1 MSKVKVRGI
10 YSTALTRLLLDNGF
24 KIVQPSAPIK
34 ERFKIVESPGE
45 DSQPDI
51 EITDRPDKQ
60 GVIAVGDAAYVERFI
75 SILFETLDDVIVRR
89 CPSIHAPIQ
98 TTQSIL
104 DQTSAIEIVS
114 EVLRETDVSLQQR
127 KIRADIEFSG
137 FSKKKLDEIR
147 STVVPTLSGHHY
159 YKACGG
165 KIAYMLEMAEKLL
178 EKGCPMKE
186 VEDLFRETIWSEYP
200 QNGAKIGIEHVK
212 IDGRVFN
219 LGEARIVEL
228 NEYGTQI
235 KLLRVFSTPGVYD
248 GLGVRKEPG
257 DYAVTSM
264 RIGEW
269 SFKTSYFSRDG
280 EYKGTYVNI
289 NTPIEMYPS
298 KIRYV
303 DLEVDICMWPD
314 GRIQK
319 IDFEKIDEM
328 VIVGY
333 VPERLKKIISENI
346 EVILNDLSPDI
357 EREAQYIGRISESE
371 AGLKRF

>member
-1 MSKVKVRGI
+1 MPKAKVRGI

-24 KIVQPSAPIK
+24 KIVQPSVPIK
-34 ERFKIVESPGE
+34 ERFRIPESLGE
-45 DSQPDI
+45 DSQPDM

-60 GVIAVGDAAYVERFI
+60 GVIVVGDAASVERFI

-89 CPSIHAPIQ
+89 YPSMHVPIQ
-98 TTQSIL
+98 STQGVL
-104 DQTSAIEIVS
+104 DQTNIMEIVS
-114 EVLRETDVSLQQR
+114 EVLRETDTSLQQR
-127 KIRADIEFSG
+127 KIRAEIEFPG
-137 FSKKKLDEIR
+137 LSKKKLDEIR

-186 VEDLFRETIWSEYP
+186 VEDLFRETIWCEYP

-212 IDGRVFN
+212 IDGRTFH
-219 LGEARIVEL
+219 LGEARIAEL
-228 NEYGTQI
+228 SEYGTQI

-257 DYAVTSM
+257 DYAITSM
-264 RIGEW
+264 RIGGW
-269 SFKTSYFSRDG
+269 SFKTSYFSRNG

-328 VIVGY
+328 VMGGY
-333 VPERLKKIISENI
+333 VSERLRKIIYENI
-346 EVILNDLSPDI
+346 EVILNNLSPDI
-357 EREAQYIGRISESE
+357 EREAQYIGRLNESE
-371 AGLKRF
+371 IGLKRF